1 MIEHIWRL
9 RYRLRHFRRRM
20 TYRIEDEVW
29 RLRLWLVFRL
39 VGSRSF
45 AANIHVVGALH
56 LEKMTFGASMIRDVF
71 IFETAEK
78 RKSFMEESK

>member
-1 MIEHIWRL
+1 MIELIWRL
-9 RYRLRHFRRRM
+9 RHRLNRFRRRM

-29 RLRLWLVFRL
+29 RLRLRLVFHL
-39 VGSRSF
+39 VGSKSF

-56 LEKMTFGASMIRDVF
+56 LEKITFGAPMIRDIC
-71 IFETAEK
+71 IFDTEER

>member
-9 RYRLRHFRRRM
+9 RYRLNLFRRRM

-29 RLRLWLVFRL
+29 RLRLWLVFHL
-39 VGSRSF
+39 VGKKSF

>member
-1 MIEHIWRL
+1 MIEPIWRV
-9 RYRLRHFRRRM
+9 RHRLNRFRRWM

-29 RLRLWLVFRL
+29 SLRLWLVFHL

-56 LEKMTFGASMIRDVF
+56 LEKTTFCGPMIRDVC
-71 IFETAEK
+71 IFDTEER
-78 RKSFMEESK
+78 RKSFKEEGK